1 MAGNVPYSFLLRS
14 GIFCSVS
21 GYRRNLGNGGNMDR
35 IEDMKNIHFSEP
47 FIVLALLLL
56 FMVVFIA
63 LNTDLMIHENVSME
77 NESFHP

>member
-1 MAGNVPYSFLLRS
+1 
-14 GIFCSVS
+14 
-21 GYRRNLGNGGNMDR
+21 MDR